1 LVSIFDDV
9 AFVFT
14 VETMLGNEPSSSESF
29 IAFTLARGGDYRSI
43 ALDQYHTLKSMA
55 VNQPNWAMQ
64 FYAPGTAEESESTCS
79 LIRIAA
85 KGVHP
90 VWFPAEDRCPQLW
103 ADWVISGTNYSSGYL
118 QYLADRYVVP

>member
-1 LVSIFDDV
+1 
-9 AFVFT
+9 
-14 VETMLGNEPSSSESF
+14 MLGNEPSSSESF
-29 IAFTLARGGDYRSI
+29 IAFTPARGFDNRSI

-55 VNQPNWAMQ
+55 VNPPDWAMQ

-79 LIRIAA
+79 LILIAA

-90 VWFPAEDRCPQLW
+90 VWFPAEADCPQLW

-118 QYLADRYVVP
+118 QYLADRYAVP